1 MSNEEKKDQKK
12 TGSKDPYINLQECES
27 LTESEKISPL
37 PGGSIAKVIDPL
49 KRFLHVESSGGI
61 VLLVAAAFALAMA
74 NTPIADG
81 FQAVWDTHATI
92 SFGAVSLDLSLKHWI
107 NDGLMAVFFFVVGLE
122 VKRELVVGEL
132 SDIRSAILPIAAA
145 AGGMLIPAAIYLMI
159 SNDGPSADGW
169 GIPMATD
176 IAFVVGILAL
186 LRDRVP
192 NSLRVMLL
200 SLAIADDI
208 GAIVV
213 IAVGYTET
221 VHLTALSLAVGGLCL
236 VLFFF
241 RLGIRNM
248 AVYGLCMLF
257 VWTALHESGIH
268 PTLAGVAFGLL
279 TPTRSRVGKGRLGI
293 MTRSLLC
300 YLQGDKWSDPQ
311 TRYKVLREMEEA
323 TRESI
328 SPQQRFENQ
337 LHPWTSFVIMP
348 LFAMANAGATL
359 QPEGF
364 TDPVALAVVCGLFLG
379 KPLGIVAFSWL
390 AVKTGIA
397 RLPRGVGWGPLAGGG
412 LLAGIGFTMSLF
424 IADLALG
431 NPELEAAK
439 TGIIAASLL
448 SAVLGTW
455 VLILS
460 LPQENNRHR
469 ETIMAGDND
478 MDKY

>member
-1 MSNEEKKDQKK
+1 MSKKETKEQNKSGSRDQYI
-12 TGSKDPYINLQECES
+12 DPQECEY
-27 LTESEKISPL
+27 LTTSEDFSAFPDE
-37 PGGSIAKVIDPL
+37 PIDKMVDPF
-49 KRFLHVESSGGI
+49 KRFLHVESASGF
-61 VLLVAAAFALAMA
+61 VLLGAAVAALLLA
-74 NTPIADG
+74 NTPAAGG
-81 FQAVWDTHATI
+81 FQAIWDTHAAI
-92 SFGAVSLDLSLKHWI
+92 SVGNITLDLSLKHWI
-107 NDGLMAVFFFVVGLE
+107 NDGLMAIFFFVVGLE

-132 SDIRSAILPIAAA
+132 SDIRSAVLPIAAA
-145 AGGMLIPAAIYLMI
+145 IGGMLVPAGIYLMLI
-159 SNDGPSADGW
+159 NEGPSTDGW

-176 IAFVVGILAL
+176 IAFVVGLLAL

-221 VHLTALSLAVGGLCL
+221 VHLTALALAVGGLCL
-236 VLFFF
+236 TLVFF

-257 VWTALHESGIH
+257 VWAALHESGIH

-279 TPTRSRVGKGRLGI
+279 APTRSWVGQGRLGT
-293 MTRSLLC
+293 MARRTLC
-300 YLQGDKWSDPQ
+300 YLQGDQWSDPKA
-311 TRYKVLREMEEA
+311 RYKALRDMEEA

-348 LFAMANAGATL
+348 LFALANAGVAL
-359 QPEGF
+359 RPEGF

-379 KPLGIVAFSWL
+379 KPIGIVAFSWL

-397 RLPRGVGWGPLAGGG
+397 RLPRGITWGPLTGAGF
-412 LLAGIGFTMSLF
+412 LAGIGFTMSLF
-424 IADLALG
+424 VAGLALE

-439 TGIIAASLL
+439 TGILAASLL
-448 SAVLGTW
+448 SAVFGAG
-455 VLILS
+455 VLVFF
-460 LPQENNRHR
+460 LPTPNAR
-469 ETIMAGDND
+469 E
-478 MDKY
+478 